1 MASFSRFVRSG
12 KYASGP
18 HETDRAVA
26 TCAFYRRLCNVHELK
41 SSTHDIIQQTLTYRN
56 SFINVFLDAFIFI

>member
-26 TCAFYRRLCNVHELK
+26 TCATKVWIAPPGFTADYAMYT
-41 SSTHDIIQQTLTYRN
+41 S
-56 SFINVFLDAFIFI
+56 